1 MGRKS
6 IMSCRALPHLI
17 CSDGLCPISG
27 ECFAFAGC
35 AQTSVLAGDL
45 YTRGLCPHL
54 CSGEC
59 TAFAGFAQTS
69 VLASAL
75 HIRGL
80 CPTPV
85 LSVSELRSGVWSVHS
100 RASPKPPF
108 CLFPNSYVQTH
119 GVIPLV
125 RTLALFPFPTSVRF
139 SGLRSTYCLFPNTYA
154 QTHDVIPLVPTLA
167 LFPFS
172 DFYSLYVLCPCNLAG
187 HCSTHSAI
195 WRGLVHSF

>member
-1 MGRKS
+1 MRTCFSPRYIAWFFRLHVWLLCPIDLFALSVFSSLRPVSVIVRFYVPLASCAHHMGRKS

-17 CSDGLCPISG
+17 CSDGFCPISG
-27 ECFAFAGC
+27 ECFASAGY

-75 HIRGL
+75 HNRGL

-85 LSVSELRSGVWSVHS
+85 LSVSELRSGV
-100 RASPKPPF
+100 
-108 CLFPNSYVQTH
+108 
-119 GVIPLV
+119 
-125 RTLALFPFPTSVRF
+125 
-139 SGLRSTYCLFPNTYA
+139 
-154 QTHDVIPLVPTLA
+154 
-167 LFPFS
+167 
-172 DFYSLYVLCPCNLAG
+172 
-187 HCSTHSAI
+187 
-195 WRGLVHSF
+195 